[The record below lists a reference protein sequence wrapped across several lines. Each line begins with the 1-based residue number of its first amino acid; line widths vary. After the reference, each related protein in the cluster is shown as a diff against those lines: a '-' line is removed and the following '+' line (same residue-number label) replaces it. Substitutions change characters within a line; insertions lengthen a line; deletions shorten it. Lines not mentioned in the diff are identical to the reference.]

1 MLVALALLL
10 AGCADPDPDEE
21 LADAVDRTLADSVAY
36 SLTLEGDAG
45 AAVGAEAGSLLG
57 GLLIEGVRGDGSWSV
72 GMSVLGFDV
81 FELRSAGEDR
91 RHFRLGLGEVLAL
104 MGGGEVDPGEPIAED
119 LRARG
124 VDEDVVEIVA
134 AGFRGG
140 WLTVEGPIDA
150 ADLDRALGAE
160 VSEDAPDRGALAE
173 VLGGDIRG
181 FVERYVSVTEV
192 RDVGNDRVFDVEVD
206 AQELAR
212 EVGALAPGD
221 PDGSDDTDEPDDPA
235 APGEPD
241 DADLGALP
249 DRLPG
254 TVSVRDGLVREI
266 VLDVA
271 DPGEDAAGLEV
282 KLELSQHGAATG
294 VETPDETTTVPADRF
309 LEALRELSLLFQEI
323 DAPVPAP

>member
-36 SLTLEGDAG
+36 SLTLEGDAD

-57 GLLIEGVRGDGSWSV
+57 GLLIEGVRDEGSWSV

-150 ADLDRALGAE
+150 SDLDRALGAE

-181 FVERYVSVTEV
+181 FVDRYVSVTEV

-212 EVGALAPGD
+212 EVGTLAPSD
-221 PDGSDDTDEPDDPA
+221 PDGSDD
-235 APGEPD
+235 
-241 DADLGALP
+241 ADLGDLP

-266 VLDVA
+266 VLDVGG
-271 DPGEDAAGLEV
+271 PGEDAAGLEV
-282 KLELSQHGAATG
+282 KLELSQHGTATG
-294 VETPDETTTVPADRF
+294 LETPDETTTVPADRF

>member
-36 SLTLEGDAG
+36 GLTLEGDAD

-57 GLLIEGVRGDGSWSV
+57 GLLIEGVREEGSWSV

-160 VSEDAPDRGALAE
+160 VSGDAPDRGALAE

-181 FVERYVSVTEV
+181 FVDRYVSVTEV

-212 EVGALAPGD
+212 EVGTLAPSD
-221 PDGSDDTDEPDDPA
+221 PDGSDD
-235 APGEPD
+235 
-241 DADLGALP
+241 ADLGDLP

-266 VLDVA
+266 VLDVGG
-271 DPGEDAAGLEV
+271 PVEDAAGLEV
-282 KLELSQHGAATG
+282 KLELSQHGTATG
-294 VETPDETTTVPADRF
+294 LETPDETTTVPADRF